1 MRKKYDQDVT
11 PQNTPYFK
19 QRRMLFQSAMGFFVL
34 NLILT
39 GILAKASTLLLIG
52 MALVFAAFTVVQS
65 FDKRSEMWTW
75 GYILSWIAFSFIS
88 SAVIFLTCKTYWLFI
103 AYAIEIALFVL
114 LYKKIFKR
122 VRRRPPE
129 AVEK

>member
-19 QRRMLFQSAMGFFVL
+19 QRRILFQTAMGFFVL

-39 GILAKASTLLLIG
+39 SIFAKSSVLLLI
-52 MALVFAAFTVVQS
+52 MALLFSAFTVVQC
-65 FDKRSEMWTW
+65 FEKRSEMWTW

-122 VRRRPPE
+122 VRRRPTE
-129 AVEK
+129 TAQK